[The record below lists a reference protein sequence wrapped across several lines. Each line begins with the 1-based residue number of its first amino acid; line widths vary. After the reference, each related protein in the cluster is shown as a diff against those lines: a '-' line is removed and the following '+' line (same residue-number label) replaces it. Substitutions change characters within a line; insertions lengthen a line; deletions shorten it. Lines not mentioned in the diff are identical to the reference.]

1 MTPPAAPDAPRATPA
16 APVSTPTPAG
26 PAPAGPTPPPTPA
39 GPTPATPLGVG
50 LDAVDV
56 ERFRRVV
63 ARRPGLVERVFTA
76 GERADLAGRADPVPG
91 LAARFAAKEAAM
103 KALGVGLGA
112 VDLAELEVRREPT
125 GAPRLL
131 LTGRAASRAAALGVA
146 ALELSLTHTDQLAA
160 AVVLAR

>member
-1 MTPPAAPDAPRATPA
+1 MTPPARPA
-16 APVSTPTPAG
+16 AVRRLPPPAARPG
-26 PAPAGPTPPPTPA
+26 APAGAPGAAAP
-39 GPTPATPLGVG
+39 GVG
-50 LDAVDV
+50 LDAVDI

-63 ARRPGLVERVFTA
+63 ARRPGILDRVFTA

-125 GAPRLL
+125 GAPRLRL
-131 LTGRAASRAAALGVA
+131 SGRAASRAAALGVT
-146 ALELSLTHTDQLAA
+146 ALELSLTHTAQLAA